1 MPAFTRQ
8 NMTTEPHLI
17 FALHGSPYAVSALAV
32 CEIIPLPELTPLAE
46 LPPYVAGVINL
57 RGKVVPVIDLNL
69 RIGQARQPYRVQD
82 SVIVLLDG
90 ATLVGII
97 VNEVCRVRGI
107 AVEDV
112 EPPLALSFARN
123 EEPVARFLSGVA
135 RVEDD
140 LIMLLHLENV
150 LHLPGDMALLESE
163 EEHAGPAPAAERCF
177 CPQATA
183 EEREVFRARAQ
194 SLKAQSLG
202 QLAANQDSSGS
213 MPLAVVGLNGEHF
226 AIDLALV
233 REFSTLRSVTP
244 VPCCPPHVVGQM
256 NLRGDILTLIDIRSA
271 LQMPLA
277 STRVST
283 RKGNSNG
290 SRGNITGQV
299 VVIQSDAVLVGVLV
313 DEVFDVVNLQT
324 AEICAVPAAVRSQSA
339 EFLKGTAPCKER
351 MLSILDL
358 PKILAHGALTVND
371 EV

>member
-1 MPAFTRQ
+1 
-8 NMTTEPHLI
+8 MTTEPHLI

-32 CEIIPLPELTPLAE
+32 CEIIPLPELIPLTE

-69 RIGQARQPYRVQD
+69 RMGQARQPYRVQD

-107 AVEDV
+107 AGEEV
-112 EPPLALSFARN
+112 EPPLALSLGRN
-123 EEPVARFLSGVA
+123 DEPVACFVSGVA
-135 RVEDD
+135 KVDDD

-150 LHLPGDMALLESE
+150 LRLPGVGPLAEPDE
-163 EEHAGPAPAAERCF
+163 ERINPTRTAEHCF
-177 CPQATA
+177 CPQATP
-183 EEREVFRARAQ
+183 EERVVFRARAQ
-194 SLKAQSLG
+194 GLRQP
-202 QLAANQDSSGS
+202 LANHDSSGL
-213 MPLAVVGLNGEHF
+213 MPLAIVGLNGEYF
-226 AIDLALV
+226 GIDLAIV

-277 STRVST
+277 STR
-283 RKGNSNG
+283 KGNSNG
-290 SRGNITGQV
+290 SPGNISGQV
-299 VVIQSDAVLVGVLV
+299 VVVQSGAVLAGVLV
-313 DEVFDVVNLQT
+313 DEVFDVVNLQP
-324 AEICAVPAAVRSQSA
+324 AEICAVPAAVRSQSV
-339 EFLKGTAPCKER
+339 EFLKSTAPYKER

-358 PKILAHGALTVND
+358 PKILTRGALTVND